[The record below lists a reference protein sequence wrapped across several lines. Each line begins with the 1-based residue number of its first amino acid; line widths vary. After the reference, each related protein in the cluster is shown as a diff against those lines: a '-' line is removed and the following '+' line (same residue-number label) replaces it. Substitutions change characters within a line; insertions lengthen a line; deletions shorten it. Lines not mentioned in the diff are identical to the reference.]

1 MDFFS
6 YKAIGPDGAVV
17 RGTMEGE
24 DIGSVYS
31 DLGEKGLYIIN
42 VKRASRFL
50 ADIKKAFHARQ
61 IKRADIIEFANN
73 LSVMLRAGV
82 PLLTSLGDII
92 YTAENKHLQDVIVD
106 IRRQVESG
114 LRFSDSVAYH
124 KETFPD
130 IFIQLVR
137 VGEETGRLEKSLSDI
152 AAHLQR
158 MEDLAAAIKRALI
171 YPAFAITTTTA
182 ALLFWLAYV
191 LPKVMGAMKDMGV
204 KLPLMTRILLH
215 VGNYAEAYWYF
226 VLLLPAAVFLL
237 LVVLRKQGFTRY
249 YADMLKLRLPIMKLI
264 VYNKLLALFSEQ
276 LRILIVAGL
285 TINRSFDI
293 VADVIGNEVFRRA
306 IIASRDSISSGSRI
320 SDALREHPVFPPL
333 TVRMI
338 DIGETSGTLDEQC
351 SFLADHYIKKLDDI
365 SQKMGKMIEPIVIT
379 VIGVLFAVIIIG
391 LMLPIYDLVSGMGK
405 R

>member
-114 LRFSDSVAYH
+114 LRFSDSVAYY
-124 KETFPD
+124 KDTFPD

-306 IIASRDSISSGSRI
+306 ILASRDSISSGSRI